1 MKLIWFFILIVVNM
15 SNAKSFGEDGA
26 GQLDN
31 DDRFDQYMDEKDRE
45 DIVEEGVG
53 IDVDLDAGGNLKSG
67 LWLG

>member
-31 DDRFDQYMDEKDRE
+31 DDWFDQYMDEKDQE
-45 DIVEEGVG
+45 DIAEEGVG
-53 IDVDLDAGGNLKSG
+53 IGVEVDAVGNLKSG
-67 LWLG
+67 L

>member
-31 DDRFDQYMDEKDRE
+31 DDWFDQYMDEKDQG
-45 DIVEEGVG
+45 DIAEEGVG
-53 IDVDLDAGGNLKSG
+53 IGVEVDAVGNLKSG
-67 LWLG
+67 L

>member
-31 DDRFDQYMDEKDRE
+31 DDWFDQYMDEKDQE
-45 DIVEEGVG
+45 DIAEEGVG
-53 IDVDLDAGGNLKSG
+53 IGVEVDAVGNLKSG
-67 LWLG
+67 S